1 MDERYALAPYIYT
14 MARKTYDDAIAICR
28 PMYYDYPENNEAYD
42 NRNEYMFGDQM
53 LVYPITSPMKDGTSK
68 EKVWLPAGNDWYEV
82 SSGTLLKGGQTVER
96 SFHLDEYPLYIKAGS
111 VIPMYGKVKN
121 LQGNDE
127 PVVVSVYPG
136 TKGQFSLYE
145 DNGNDKNY
153 ADEYATTELAAQ
165 RNGNVLTV
173 SIGARKGSYK
183 DMPSARRFKVKV
195 VASAVPESIMINGQK
210 ADFEYDGN
218 NLTLIIDVPET
229 DCSVAKKINITYPQD
244 ALDVADGTI
253 GRFRRIQQN
262 CLTAKRDDAE
272 IIFGEELGTMES
284 TGRAISYYPNRFRE
298 YIEAFRKNY
307 ANLPQILK
315 NNGLNDER
323 VEKFLKAT
331 Y

>member
-1 MDERYALAPYIYT
+1 
-14 MARKTYDDAIAICR
+14 
-28 PMYYDYPENNEAYD
+28 
-42 NRNEYMFGDQM
+42 
-53 LVYPITSPMKDGTSK
+53 
-68 EKVWLPAGNDWYEV
+68 
-82 SSGTLLKGGQTVER
+82 
-96 SFHLDEYPLYIKAGS
+96 
-111 VIPMYGKVKN
+111 
-121 LQGNDE
+121 
-127 PVVVSVYPG
+127 
-136 TKGQFSLYE
+136 
-145 DNGNDKNY
+145 
-153 ADEYATTELAAQ
+153 
-165 RNGNVLTV
+165 
-173 SIGARKGSYK
+173 
-183 DMPSARRFKVKV
+183 MPSARRFKVKV